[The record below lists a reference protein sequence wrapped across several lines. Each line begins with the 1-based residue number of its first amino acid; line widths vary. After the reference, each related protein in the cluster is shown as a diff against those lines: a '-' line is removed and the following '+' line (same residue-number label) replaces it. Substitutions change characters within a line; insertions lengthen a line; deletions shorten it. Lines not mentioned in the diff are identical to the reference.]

1 MLKSDHISPKTKV
14 LGLAWDTEQHSVEF
28 DLLKIVEG
36 IKSVTT
42 RSILNTM
49 AAVFDPLGLL
59 CPISVAA
66 KVLFQDLCLEKLGW
80 DDPLPQEKLQRW
92 EE

>member
-1 MLKSDHISPKTKV
+1 M
-14 LGLAWDTEQHSVEF
+14 EC

-36 IKSVTT
+36 IKSVTK

-66 KVLFQDLCLEKLGW
+66 KILVQDLCLEKVGW
-80 DDPLPQEKLQRW
+80 DDPLPQETLQKW

>member
-1 MLKSDHISPKTKV
+1 MLKSDQISPKTKV
-14 LGLAWDTEQHSVEF
+14 LDLAWGKEQDSVEF

-36 IKSVTT
+36 IKSVTK

-49 AAVFDPLGLL
+49 AAVLDPLGLI

-66 KVLFQDLCLEKLGW
+66 TILVQDLCLEKLGW
-80 DDPLPQEKLQRW
+80 DDPLPQKKLQRW